1 MDKKEALN
9 KVQQLQNKALI
20 LGMDWE
26 ADQSPL
32 FAENHLI
39 DFISDVVDGTNDII
53 EEISKEK

>member
-9 KVQQLQNKALI
+9 KVQQLQNKALS

-26 ADQSPL
+26 LDQSPM
-32 FAENHLI
+32 FAEGHLS
-39 DFISDVVDGTNDII
+39 DFISDVVDGTNENI

>member
-9 KVQQLQNKALI
+9 KVQQLQNKALS

-26 ADQSPL
+26 LDQSPM
-32 FAENHLI
+32 FAEGHLR
-39 DFISDVVDGTNDII
+39 DFISDVVDGTNEII